1 MKKRNLVK
9 AMLIV
14 ACSASLTACSSSGDN
29 TTTAEAPTTT
39 AAPETTTT
47 SAPEETTTAEETTEA
62 AKEPEKQEGPVNL
75 RIGQVQGAANGNQV
89 FTVATAVV
97 DDNDTIIAAYID
109 EYQFLDS
116 EQIGVPNSEAFVE
129 DGSVAAGKLL
139 ASKRENNEYY
149 SELMKQA
156 GSTQMISV
164 NFDEIQGFAAGKT
177 IAELEELAGKSSE
190 EVLDAVSGATLVNT
204 GNYLGV
210 IVDAAKAAKENTAVI
225 YEDDPSNLMLNV
237 QEAAAHGN
245 KCFTLAAALS
255 DGNSIVLS
263 YIDEFQFLDS
273 EQIGVPNSDF
283 FTEDGS
289 ILDGKV
295 LSSKRVNN
303 TYYSENMKKAG
314 STKEIAANF
323 DAIQEFV
330 NGKTILELEELVGQ
344 SLAEEEEA
352 ELEGENV
359 ADQRD
364 QLEAEEKKETV
375 DAVSGAT
382 LVDKMN
388 YIAAILSA
396 VE

>member
-210 IVDAAKAAKENTAVI
+210 MAAKAAKENTAVV

-295 LSSKRVNN
+295 LGSKRVNN